1 MDLELI
7 NNELDNLSKENK
19 DSPEKIIKGDFVK
32 VKEFLLNPDGVNPRI
47 LKFLK
52 NPDNSTSNMAKLCG
66 DLTPMKCGYTSDNR
80 FWITP
85 YGGPRLIEREVVPN
99 HKEFLIK
106 KIHYINDK
114 EYYVIELQKKEGV

>member
-1 MDLELI
+1 MNLELI

-19 DSPEKIIKGDFVK
+19 DSPEKIITKDFVE

-52 NPDNSTSNMAKLCG
+52 NPDNSISNMAKLCG
-66 DLTPMKCGYTSDNR
+66 DLTPMKCGYTNDNR

-85 YGGPRLIEREVVPN
+85 YGGPTLTEREVVPN

-106 KIHYINDK
+106 KIHYITDK
-114 EYYVIELQKKEGV
+114 EYYVIELQKKEEV